1 MYSLVKGLTYDLH
14 LGINMNTSK
23 VVRTLAQ
30 SLFLTETFRS
40 INKKW
45 GQTSSL
51 KRKRIWRRLVRYG
64 MVDLEKEMER
74 DS

>member
-1 MYSLVKGLTYDLH
+1 MYRLVKGLTYDLH
-14 LGINMNTSK
+14 LGINMNTK

>member
-1 MYSLVKGLTYDLH
+1 MYRLVKGLTYDLH